1 MKAACFGQKKEKK
14 KRYDMSMTLRWVFA
28 SNSKLSLSPSMAP
41 SYNPQQQQ
49 QQQQDELLFLK
60 DRHFELHGE
69 IMMFVL
75 VAMFSLFILF
85 LVVLPCLRVRH
96 LSNHE
101 PDSVAQTKCPLPW
114 LKTRR
119 RNIDEITTEVSQQG
133 ETETDR
139 KFPL

>member
-1 MKAACFGQKKEKK
+1 
-14 KRYDMSMTLRWVFA
+14 MSMTRRWVFA
-28 SNSKLSLSPSMAP
+28 SSSKLSFPPSMAP
-41 SYNPQQQQ
+41 SYNPQQQQQQ

-60 DRHFELHGE
+60 DRHFELNGE

-96 LSNHE
+96 LSNQE
-101 PDSVAQTKCPLPW
+101 PDSVAQRKCPLPW

-119 RNIDEITTEVSQQG
+119 RNIDEITPEVSLQG
-133 ETETDR
+133 ETHEADR
-139 KFPL
+139 NFLCKYLFR

>member
-1 MKAACFGQKKEKK
+1 MKAACLNQKKV
-14 KRYDMSMTLRWVFA
+14 RYDMSMTRRWVFA
-28 SNSKLSLSPSMAP
+28 SSSKLSFSPSMAP
-41 SYNPQQQQ
+41 SYNP

-119 RNIDEITTEVSQQG
+119 RNIDEITPEVSLQG
-133 ETETDR
+133 ETEADS

>member
-1 MKAACFGQKKEKK
+1 MKAACLNQKRE
-14 KRYDMSMTLRWVFA
+14 RYDMSMTRKWVFA
-28 SNSKLSLSPSMAP
+28 SSSKLSFSPSMAP
-41 SYNPQQQQ
+41 SYNSQQQQQQ

-75 VAMFSLFILF
+75 VALFSLFILF

-119 RNIDEITTEVSQQG
+119 RNIDEITPEVSLQG
-133 ETETDR
+133 ETEADR